1 LVAYRLIRFEGFYS
15 DLNEEHESGEVTG
28 TGNPKL
34 EVKLM

>member
-1 LVAYRLIRFEGFYS
+1 LKDFILRRL